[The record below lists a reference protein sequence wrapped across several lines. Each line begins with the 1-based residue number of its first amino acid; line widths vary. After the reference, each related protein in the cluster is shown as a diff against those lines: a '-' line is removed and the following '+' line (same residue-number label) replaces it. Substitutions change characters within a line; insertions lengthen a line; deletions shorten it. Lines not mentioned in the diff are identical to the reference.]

1 MCGLKSV
8 FFPIDSALRIIVFLY
23 MGRNTKNI
31 EEKRQTDR
39 GKTLMSK
46 QKEERRIRGKS
57 DNNNKHLWF

>member
-8 FFPIDSALRIIVFLY
+8 FFPIDSALRIIAFLY
-23 MGRNTKNI
+23 MGRSTKNI